1 VYVGEREKERGEE
14 RCGEKGER
22 KRDGE
27 EREVMRPFQ

>member
-22 KRDGE
+22 
-27 EREVMRPFQ
+27 EREMGRRER